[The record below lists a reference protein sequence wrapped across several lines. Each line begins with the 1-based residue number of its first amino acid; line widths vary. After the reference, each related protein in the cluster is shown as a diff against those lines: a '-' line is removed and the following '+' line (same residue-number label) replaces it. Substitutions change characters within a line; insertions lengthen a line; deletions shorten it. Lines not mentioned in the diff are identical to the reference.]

1 MTDKLKQLTLALEKH
16 IEQFEIRNDAVSR
29 KF

>member
-16 IEQFEIRNDAVSR
+16 IEQFEMSDAVSR